1 MTEFVALVA
10 AGVVVVGLGALAAG
24 SVLTAVGWLA
34 VRLVRH
40 GGDGGPGPLGSTP
53 RPGRGPR

>member
-10 AGVVVVGLGALAAG
+10 AGVVVVGLGVLAAG
-24 SVLTAVGWLA
+24 SVLTAVGWTA
-34 VRLVRH
+34 VRLVRN

-53 RPGRGPR
+53 RPGPGPR